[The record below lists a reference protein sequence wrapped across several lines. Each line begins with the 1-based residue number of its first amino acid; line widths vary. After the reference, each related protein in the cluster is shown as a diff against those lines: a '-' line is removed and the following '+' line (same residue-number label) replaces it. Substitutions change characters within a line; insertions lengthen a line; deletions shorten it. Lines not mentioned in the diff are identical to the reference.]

1 MECCHTGKH
10 DEKRC
15 CKDLEKQETH
25 KMEENN
31 KPKKSKAWLLGLG
44 IIVVFALIILFTRGS
59 GASSYEN
66 VNAAA
71 QIDIYKSITCGC
83 CDVYTRYVDGKTT
96 VKVNSFNV
104 QDPTEIKERYGIPS
118 ALESCHTTIIGD
130 YFVEGHIPLEAV
142 EKLMAEQPDIKGIA
156 MPGMPEGSPGM
167 PGSKRG
173 DFVIYAVNNDG
184 TYNEFMRI

>member
-10 DEKRC
+10 DEKGC

-31 KPKKSKAWLLGLG
+31 KPKKSKTWLLGLG
-44 IIVVFALIILFTRGS
+44 IIVVFALIILLTRGS

-71 QIDIYKSITCGC
+71 LIDIYKSITCGC
-83 CDVYTRYVDGKTT
+83 CDVYTKYVDGK
-96 VKVNSFNV
+96 VSPKVNSFNV